1 MPEKLEARVRRIN
14 NLAIVQLS
22 GDVTTFAEDIV
33 QNAYHEATRD
43 GGHNVAIDFS
53 ACEYINST
61 GIAAVIGVVTEAR
74 RQGRRMLVFGL
85 SSHYQK
91 IFRMVGLADYVEMCA
106 SEEEALQKVKP
117 LEKDQ

>member
-33 QNAYHEATRD
+33 QNAYQEATRD
-43 GGHNVAIDFS
+43 GRHNVAIDFS
-53 ACEYINST
+53 ACEYINSA
-61 GIAAVIGVVTEAR
+61 GIAAIIGVVTEAR
-74 RQGRRMLVFGL
+74 RQGRRMLVYGL
-85 SSHYQK
+85 SQHYQK

-106 SEEEALQKVKP
+106 TEAEVLQRVKP
-117 LEKDQ
+117 PEK